1 MVSIFVLVV
10 LSLLAASLINV
21 VSDSSR
27 SVAVEVYGTRALMAA
42 QSGADLALVSLFPL
56 TNGSGESC
64 ADVPASDSGRF
75 ANQPGMNGCS
85 VTIACTEQTLPGGAG
100 DVLYTVTATGFC
112 QAGTDVES
120 IRVERI
126 IQLEARGIDL

>member
-27 SVAVEVYGTRALMAA
+27 TVAVEVYGTRALMAA

-56 TNGSGESC
+56 TNGAGAGC
-64 ADVPASDSGRF
+64 DAVPNSDNSRF
-75 ANQPGMNGCS
+75 EGQPGLNGCS
-85 VTIACTEQTLPGGAG
+85 ASVTCGEQLLPGGGA
-100 DVLYTVTATGFC
+100 DVLYTITSTGFC
-112 QAGTDVES
+112 QAGTGQET
-120 IRVERI
+120 IRVERVI
-126 IQLEARGIDL
+126 ELEARGVSL